1 MPDPFRSG
9 TVAVLGRP
17 NVGKSTLVNALVGF
31 KVSIVAPKPQTT
43 RHRILGIATR
53 DDAQFVFVDTPGLHA
68 GGGRAINR
76 YLNRAA
82 RGAVLDADVVLFVL
96 EAGRF
101 TDEDEAALAVAIE
114 SGAPVVAAINKI
126 DRVKQREALLPELEQ
141 LSKRHVFAA
150 LVPISAEKRK
160 GLDALESELRRLLPE
175 RGPTFEADA
184 TTDRSERFL
193 ATELIREQV
202 VLQLREELP
211 HSTTVEIESYEEG
224 DDGEVR
230 IDASIFVER
239 EGQKAIVV
247 GAGGAQ
253 IKKLGIA
260 ARRELEKMLGG
271 RVHLMLH
278 ARVRE
283 KWSDDEAALRKFGY
297 TE

>member
-1 MPDPFRSG
+1 VPDPFRSG